1 MSFVFAFQSK
11 MGNSQFISLLTYG
24 FDDTVLPSDHVNVNF
39 RNYMDNFSAAEKQWK
54 ATGVSPYAFRG
65 QQQQSPPPIAK
76 LSTRTAY
83 KQSPAADKDIPAEP
97 IRPKN
102 QRRSIDR
109 QRANALSA

>member
-54 ATGVSPYAFRG
+54 ATGVPLHMFLPENKSMVPWIRL
-65 QQQQSPPPIAK
+65 
-76 LSTRTAY
+76 LSSVCTV
-83 KQSPAADKDIPAEP
+83 
-97 IRPKN
+97 
-102 QRRSIDR
+102 R
-109 QRANALSA
+109 QVVKYCMT